1 MMHFLCVFFVVV
13 VGLLTNICV
22 CVCGVVYFYFF
33 ISCFFSF
40 VLPFIILVCVCVFFC
55 WCCSWCCWCGSWISP
70 FTFDFVTVALLCPPL
85 LINFRKL
92 YSLSQPRW
100 DRSCSTHTNSL
111 RHSLTRLIQ
120 HYHTTKEERLGTRGT
135 VHRKRSNYRLLTT
148 KSKNYVDTCSKQRVV
163 ARTHTHAHFAQLH
176 NLHTSFLTLLVPL
189 SGCVWVCVCVLIVFM
204 MWDVLG
210 FCSFELHAYEERVL
224 RGFLYICVWLFVS
237 NWRVPHKGGATGC
250 SSLAFVVVVGGRSV
264 GGGLLLCWLFPVGDV
279 AAWDKWKSYPGPK

>member
-1 MMHFLCVFFVVV
+1 MCVFFVVV

-22 CVCGVVYFYFF
+22 CVWCSIFLFLYFMFF
-33 ISCFFSF
+33 FFCFTFYY
-40 VLPFIILVCVCVFFC
+40 PCVCLCIFC

-237 NWRVPHKGGATGC
+237 NWRVPHKGGR
-250 SSLAFVVVVGGRSV
+250 LVVLHW
-264 GGGLLLCWLFPVGDV
+264 LLLLLLGVVLLEGGFFCVGFFPVGDV

>member
-1 MMHFLCVFFVVV
+1 MHFLCVCFLW
-13 VGLLTNICV
+13 LLLVCLQISV

-111 RHSLTRLIQ
+111 RHSLTRSIQ

-163 ARTHTHAHFAQLH
+163 ARTHSHKHTRCTITQFTHVLSRI
-176 NLHTSFLTLLVPL
+176 TSTTVRV
-189 SGCVWVCVCVLIVFM
+189 CVWVCVRVDRIYDVRCVG
-204 MWDVLG
+204 VL
-210 FCSFELHAYEERVL
+210 
-224 RGFLYICVWLFVS
+224 
-237 NWRVPHKGGATGC
+237 
-250 SSLAFVVVVGGRSV
+250 
-264 GGGLLLCWLFPVGDV
+264 
-279 AAWDKWKSYPGPK
+279 